1 MLDAL
6 RPVTLVVGHYGVGKT
21 NFSVNLALDLASA
34 GRRVSIIDLDIVNPY
49 FRASE
54 QRRVLEDYGVEL
66 IAPVFVGAITA
77 GLDIDSEINVETS
90 GGVVNQSGIVAFM
103 ADSWAI
109 MHTIRKQRIGEQYF
123 SIEDVHHYE
132 YQFVDAYMNNLNMPA
147 VVFTLQDYTQP

>member
-1 MLDAL
+1 MTRLQL
-6 RPVTLVVGHYGVGKT
+6 
-21 NFSVNLALDLASA
+21 
-34 GRRVSIIDLDIVNPY
+34 GRVW
-49 FRASE
+49 
-54 QRRVLEDYGVEL
+54 
-66 IAPVFVGAITA
+66 AISLSMTF
-77 GLDIDSEINVETS
+77 SEINVETS

-147 VVFTLQDYTQP
+147 IVFTLQDYTQS